1 MLIGSV
7 SELLLVYHLRLN
19 RLSEYQSLTLYFV
32 NATLY
37 KSILVICQEKF
48 KMVFDMFFLKKGAL
62 HPRS

>member
-32 NATLY
+32 NATLLEMS
-37 KSILVICQEKF
+37 KILK
-48 KMVFDMFFLKKGAL
+48 
-62 HPRS
+62 

>member
-37 KSILVICQEKF
+37 KRRLLYAYFQRTRS
-48 KMVFDMFFLKKGAL
+48 KKV
-62 HPRS
+62 RNIRNRYEIVC